1 MLRETMA
8 AVPQHNMIERG
19 SPERTRALTKVNK
32 LIRKL
37 IGCARSIGIS
47 RPSKPPRF
55 KLKRNKSF
63 PPPPRLLDYFPF
75 LLRKTNLIVSLHSI
89 ETSRLRGRA
98 IQDQTDWELWI
109 NNSGETIV
117 AFYAAAT
124 IGTSFSIRSYSRVI
138 SMTLWNSIWNSWSLF
153 GVR

>member
-32 LIRKL
+32 LIHKL

-63 PPPPRLLDYFPF
+63 PPPPPPPPPPRLLDYFPF
-75 LLRKTNLIVSLHSI
+75 LLRKTNLILSLHSI

-138 SMTLWNSIWNSWSLF
+138 SMTL
-153 GVR
+153 